1 MRKRNF
7 QVLSGGAALSGFQ
20 MDKLAETLGGI
31 TPSLSLVSARFIHFI
46 DLDGSLSK
54 EDQNILTA
62 LLTYGAANN
71 QEPDPTNE
79 PVVVVPRFGSIS
91 PWSTKATEIAK
102 RCGLQQIHR
111 LERGIAYEFSSSA
124 ISSEDLAAI
133 TPHIHDRM
141 TQEVVVGFAAAQ
153 KMFADHKARP
163 LTTVPVIS
171 DGIAALEAANGRLGL
186 ALATDEMEYLIN
198 YFNSRGSD
206 PTDVELMM
214 FAQANSEHCR
224 HKIFNAAWQ
233 IDGEERSET
242 LFGMI
247 RNTEKSSPEGTLIAY
262 SDNSAVMVGGEGKRF
277 YPDSKTGE
285 YTYHNENTAI
295 LMKVE
300 THNHPTA
307 ISPYPGAATGSG
319 GEIRDEGA
327 TGRGSSPKAGLT
339 GFSVS
344 NLQLPDA
351 VQPWE
356 LDYGR
361 PDRIVSPLEIMI
373 EGPLG
378 GAAFN
383 NEFGR
388 PNLGG
393 YFRTYEENIAGEV
406 RGYHKPIMIVGG
418 LGHINADYVEK
429 QAIPVGSLII
439 QIGGPAML
447 IGLGGGAA
455 SSQTSGTSNADL
467 DFASV
472 QRENPE
478 MERRCQEVINR
489 CWQLGEG
496 NPILSIHDVG
506 AGGLSNAVPEVIH
519 GGGVGGRFELANIPN
534 DDPGMS
540 PMEIWCNEAQERYV
554 LAIGP
559 QDRDLFA
566 DICARERC
574 PWAVLGHAT
583 KEKQLVLT
591 HEAANTTPIDMDM
604 EILLGKPPRMER
616 NVTRKKDELINLEVA
631 EIDINE
637 AAKRVLA
644 LPTVADKGFL
654 ITIGDRSVTGQ
665 VCRDQMVGPWQVP
678 VADVAVT
685 ARDYISY
692 AGEAMAMGERTPVAL
707 ISGPAS
713 GRLAVGEAVTNMA
726 AARINKIADLK
737 LSANWMAPAGH
748 PGEDANLFDT
758 VQAVGMELCPQLGI
772 GIPVGKDSLSLKT
785 VWSENSENRAVTA
798 PVSLVISA
806 FAPVADIRKTL
817 TPQLQHVDSDDTEL
831 ILIDLANGKNRLGGS
846 CLAQV
851 YKQLGSESADLDNP
865 ANLVEFFSAM
875 QELNQQGKILAYH
888 DKSDGGLF
896 ATICEMAFVSH
907 CGIEI
912 NLDGL
917 PGSPLDILFNEELG
931 GVIQILKTDRDMVL
945 QQLSGA
951 GTVLVIGSPNS
962 EEQIVFNKNGKL
974 VLGDSRLNYHR
985 IWSEVSFRVRS
996 LRDNPVTARQ
1006 EYDSIL
1012 AFDNP
1017 GMHASL
1023 TFDPKLPPKIIS
1035 KHRPPIAILRE
1046 QGVNGHVEMAAAFE
1060 RAGFN
1065 AVDVTMSDLFAGR
1078 VSLADFRGLAAC
1090 GGFSYGD
1097 VLGAGEGWAKS
1108 ILFNGNLR
1116 SQFSQF
1122 FIRPDTFALGV
1133 CNGCQMLSNLRELI
1147 PGAQNWPYFK
1157 SNTSA
1162 RFEARVVMVEIQE
1175 SPSILFKG
1183 MAGSRLPVPAAH
1195 GEGRAECKSANELES
1210 INNNGLA
1217 SMRFVDNLGRST
1229 MDYPANPNGSP
1240 DGLTGVTT
1248 PDGRVTIMMPHPERA
1263 FRTVTNSWYPG
1274 KWGEQW
1280 GEDGPWLRLFQN
1292 ARLWI
1297 DNS

>member
-1 MRKRNF
+1 MSKREF
-7 QVLSGGAALSGFQ
+7 QVLPGGAALSGFQ
-20 MDKLAETLGGI
+20 MDKVAETLRGLV
-31 TPSLSLVSARFIHFI
+31 PSLSLISVRFIHFL
-46 DLDGSLSK
+46 DLDSSLIDK
-54 EDQNILTA
+54 EQDVLSA
-62 LLTYGAANN
+62 LLTYGAEASKTSGSSG
-71 QEPDPTNE
+71 EPL
-79 PVVVVPRFGSIS
+79 VVVPRFGSIS

-102 RCGLQQIHR
+102 RCGLEKIHR
-111 LERGIAYEFSSSA
+111 IERGIAYEFDSPTINSQ
-124 ISSEDLAAI
+124 DVVAI
-133 TPHIHDRM
+133 TPEIHDRM
-141 TQEVVVGFAAAQ
+141 TQEVVLGFAAASAL
-153 KMFADHKARP
+153 FAEHSARSLESIP
-163 LTTVPVIS
+163 VLTQGV
-171 DGIAALEAANGRLGL
+171 DALIQANSRLGL
-186 ALATDEMEYLIN
+186 ALAADEMDYLIT
-198 YFNSRGSD
+198 YFKKRGSD

-224 HKIFNAAWQ
+224 HKIFNAKWQ
-233 IDGEERSET
+233 IDGVERSET

-247 RNTEKSSPEGTLIAY
+247 RNTEKLSPAGTLIAY
-262 SDNSAVMVGGEGKRF
+262 SDNSAVMVGGPGQRL
-277 YPDSKTGE
+277 YPDPSSCE
-285 YTYHNENTAI
+285 YTYHDEDTAI

-327 TGRGSSPKAGLT
+327 TGRGSNPKAGLT

-344 NLQLPDA
+344 NLQLPGA

-356 LDYGR
+356 VDYGR
-361 PDRIVSPLEIMI
+361 PDRIVSPLEIML

-393 YFRTYEENIAGEV
+393 YFRTYEEQVDQEV

-418 LGHINADYVEK
+418 LGHINANFVDKLE
-429 QAIPVGSLII
+429 IPVGSLII

-455 SSQTSGTSNADL
+455 SSQTSGTSKADL

-489 CWQLGEG
+489 CWQLAER

-554 LAIGP
+554 LAITP
-559 QDRDLFA
+559 ENREMFS
-566 DICARERC
+566 DICAREKC
-574 PWAVLGHAT
+574 PWAVLGYAT
-583 KEKQLVLT
+583 KERQLVLT
-591 HEAANTTPIDMDM
+591 HEAASTTPIDMDLDT
-604 EILLGKPPRMER
+604 LLGKPPRMER
-616 NVTRKKDELINLEVA
+616 KVARKMVELPEFSFDG
-631 EIDINE
+631 IDIKE

-685 ARDYISY
+685 ARDYNGYS
-692 AGEAMAMGERTPVAL
+692 GEAMAMGERTPVAL

-726 AARINKIADLK
+726 AARIGKISDIK

-758 VQAVGMELCPQLGI
+758 VQAVGMELCPALGI

-785 VWSENSENRAVTA
+785 VWQDAGVDKAVTA

-806 FAPVADIRKTL
+806 FAPVVDIRKTL
-817 TPQLQHVDSDDTEL
+817 TPQLKGNGEDSEL
-831 ILIDLANGKNRLGGS
+831 ILVDLGAGKNRLGGS

-851 YKQLGSESADLDNP
+851 YKQLGSESADVDDP
-865 ANLVEFFSAM
+865 ATLVEFFAAIQS
-875 QELNQQGKILAYH
+875 LNSDGKILAYH
-888 DKSDGGLF
+888 DRSDGGLF
-896 ATICEMAFVSH
+896 ATICEMAFASRHGV
-907 CGIEI
+907 EI
-912 NLDGL
+912 SLDGL
-917 PGSPLDILFNEELG
+917 GVPPLATLFCEELG
-931 GVIQILKTDRDMVL
+931 AVIEILKADRELVL
-945 QQLSGA
+945 ERLA
-951 GTVLVIGSPNS
+951 GVGKLAVIGSLRS
-962 EEQIVFNKNGKL
+962 DDMIVFKADGRQVIEESRI
-974 VLGDSRLNYHR
+974 VLQR
-985 IWSEVSFRVRS
+985 IWSETSWRIKAM
-996 LRDNPVTARQ
+996 RDNPDCAKQ
-1006 EYDSIL
+1006 EYDTIL
-1012 AFDNP
+1012 DEADP
-1017 GMHASL
+1017 GLHAVL
-1023 TFDPKLPPKIIS
+1023 TFDPKTAPKS
-1035 KHRPPIAILRE
+1035 TSDVRPSVAILRE
-1046 QGVNGHVEMAAAFE
+1046 QGINGHVEMGAAFQ
-1060 RAGFN
+1060 RAGFRS
-1065 AVDVTMSDLFAGR
+1065 VDVTMSDLLAGR
-1078 VSLADFRGLAAC
+1078 VSLGDFRGLAAC

-1108 ILFNGNLR
+1108 ILFNPILR
-1116 SQFSQF
+1116 TEFAKF
-1122 FIRPDTFALGV
+1122 FARPDTFALGV

-1147 PGAQNWPYFK
+1147 PGASSWPYFK
-1157 SNTSA
+1157 SNSSA
-1162 RFEARVVMVEIQE
+1162 RFEARVVMVEIPE

-1183 MAGSRLPVPAAH
+1183 MAGSRFPVPSAH
-1195 GEGRAECKSANELES
+1195 GEGRAEFRSPGGVEFVRNE
-1210 INNNGLA
+1210 GLA
-1217 SMRFVDNLGRST
+1217 SLRYVDNLGEPT
-1229 MDYPANPNGSP
+1229 TAYPANPNGSP
-1240 DGLTGVTT
+1240 EGLGGVTT

-1263 FRTVTNSWYPG
+1263 FRTVCNSWYPG

-1292 ARLWI
+1292 ARQWV
-1297 DNS
+1297 DNN